1 MNSIF
6 LGIAT
11 FPCCNRPHMI
21 LASFAERAEAERMFA
36 ETLREAE
43 PGFDGKATAS
53 MLVEID
59 PSQRPALHE
68 LVTTA
73 ITQTAMAL
81 LADAL
86 EPTSETL
93 Q

>member
-1 MNSIF
+1 MNSMF

-11 FPCCNRPHMI
+11 FPCCNKPHMI
-21 LASFAERAEAERMFA
+21 LASFADRAEAERVFA

-53 MLVEID
+53 MLVEIAA
-59 PSQRPALHE
+59 SQLPALHE
-68 LVTTA
+68 LVTDA